1 MSLKSYIL
9 QNNFNKDGLL
19 EIGQSKFESANL
31 DRYARVA
38 QQSYQSQPQG
48 FDKFTLDSELSTPEI
63 VVFQSPNETALG
75 LRGTQSISDSV
86 TDIFVTLGD
95 YSENGKLGKR
105 VLDVQNQINK
115 IKNKNIHGKKISVS
129 GHSLGGSI
137 ANQIAVDNPDVDV
150 FTFNRGSGINPIPS
164 IKNSIYNNLFGDS
177 KIRSNIKNFRISGDI
192 ASFTTKFN
200 PFAND
205 GTNVSISPL
214 KATPEMKKTS
224 DSITSTIKKVTDFEP
239 LGISKSLYSEDY
251 YLAHSLD
258 NFIGRSKENIHPDPH
273 VYSRK
278 LAQTGSKIGTL
289 AATGLYSKY
298 KKNINENIDARTL
311 SADNRIDNFATQVG
325 SVETAKET
333 LKNAKAEFKRVS
345 EMTPAMNDLNPNSP
359 SVYDLF
365 QSAEKAVTKAKKKL
379 TSAKAKVS
387 MNRQKFEGAVENL
400 DDARSYL
407 ATPQFIDA
415 GLEQFNSFNPL
426 VKALF
431 GGTIAESSSGV
442 IYDMFSEAPDNEFL
456 I

>member
-1 MSLKSYIL
+1 MSLKDYIL
-9 QNNFNKDGLL
+9 QNNFDSDNLS
-19 EIGQSKFESANL
+19 EVGQSRMDAFQLN
-31 DRYARVA
+31 RYAQIS
-38 QQSYQSQPQG
+38 QQSYQSEPQG
-48 FDKFTLDSELSTPEI
+48 FDKFTLDKELSTPEI
-63 VVFQSPNETALG
+63 VVFDSPNETAIG
-75 LRGTQSISDSV
+75 VRGTQSFGDSL
-86 TDIFVTLGD
+86 TDVFVTLGD

-137 ANQIAVDNPDVDV
+137 AAQIGIDNTEVDV
-150 FTFNRGSGINPIPS
+150 FTFNRGSGLNPIPS

-177 KIRSNIKNFRISGDI
+177 KVRSNIKNYRVSGDV

-205 GTNVSISPL
+205 GSNFSISPL

-224 DSITSTIKKVTDFEP
+224 DSIVSTIKKVTDFEP
-239 LGISKSLYSEDY
+239 FGISKTIYSEDY

-258 NFIGRSKENIHPDPH
+258 NFIGRSKENIHDDPH

-278 LAQTGSKIGTL
+278 LAQTGSKIATL

-345 EMTPAMNDLNPNSP
+345 EMSPSAMDLNPNSP
-359 SVYDLF
+359 SVNDLF
-365 QSAEKAVTKAKKKL
+365 LAAEKAVSKAKKKL

-387 MNRQKFEGAVENL
+387 MNRQKFEGSVENL

-431 GGTIAESSSGV
+431 GGTIAESSGGV
-442 IYDMFSEAPDNEFL
+442 IYDMFAEAPDNEFL